1 MKPKLH
7 TVLSLFLLLF
17 SGLITAC
24 SSVYTF
30 DLTNHALL
38 PGSSSEEPVDPA
50 QLVEPEEVLN
60 EELSALDRTGDW
72 TDGQTKTVAQ
82 AEPEVVFDFPITINK
97 QVEFYLNIFQH
108 GQRKYF
114 KRWLARSGKYLPYIQ
129 EKFHQAG
136 LPRDLAYLAMI
147 ESGFNPSAYSRARA
161 VGLWQFMKGTG
172 RNYGLQINRWIDER
186 RDPEKATMAAIAY
199 LDALYSEFGDWYLAV
214 ASYNAGE
221 GKIRK
226 GIKRYKTRDFW
237 QLARHRF
244 LRLETKRYVPKL
256 IAAILIAKEPAK
268 YGFTDIT
275 YQTPVAFDLI
285 TVPARTDLAAVAAAA
300 KTDIRTIRNLNN
312 ALRRDR
318 TPPNP
323 QTFEVK
329 IPKGSRE
336 LVAKNLERL
345 HPVVTTEWKT
355 HIVRKGDTLDRI
367 CRRYRLNK
375 KTLLKANNLH
385 TASLRRG
392 RHLRIPYRTTRYVLL
407 KKGETL
413 AGRYA
418 NAGKNTPLIL
428 HQLKPGE
435 TLSKI
440 SKQYQV
446 PVSLIRQWNDIR
458 NVRRI
463 RAGQQIALYVDRP
476 GRITQRIAAV
486 SPKPHI
492 PTLTDSKKQRPA
504 YAESGDKL
512 TWYKVRSG
520 DSIWTIAR
528 RFRVSAT
535 DIRRWNNLRSNLIH
549 PGTKLVVK
557 KV

>member
-1 MKPKLH
+1 MKPKIH
-7 TVLSLFLLLF
+7 TVLPCFLLLF
-17 SGLITAC
+17 SSLITAC
-24 SSVYTF
+24 SSMHTA
-30 DLTNHALL
+30 DMANPAQLQGT
-38 PGSSSEEPVDPA
+38 SSEEPID
-50 QLVEPEEVLN
+50 QSLLVEPEEVLN
-60 EELSALDRTGDW
+60 EELTALDRTGAW
-72 TDGQTKTVAQ
+72 TDGQSETVAQ
-82 AEPEVVFDFPITINK
+82 VEPKVIFDFPITINK
-97 QVEFYLNIFQH
+97 QVEFYLDTFQNR
-108 GQRKYF
+108 QRRYF

-161 VGLWQFMKGTG
+161 VGLWQFMKSTG
-172 RNYGLQINRWIDER
+172 RNYGLRVNRWIDER

-199 LDALYSEFGDWYLAV
+199 LDALHSEFGDWYLAV

-221 GKIRK
+221 GKIRR

-237 QLARHRF
+237 QLAHHRF

-256 IAAILIAKEPAK
+256 IAAIMIAREPAK
-268 YGFTDIT
+268 YGFTDIK
-275 YQTPVAFDLI
+275 YQRPVPCDLV

-300 KTDIRTIRNLNN
+300 KTDIRTIRELNN
-312 ALRRDR
+312 ALRRNQ

-323 QTFEVK
+323 ENFQVK
-329 IPKGSRE
+329 VPQGSRP
-336 LVAKNLERL
+336 LVVQNLKRL
-345 HPVVTTEWKT
+345 HPVVTTGWKT
-355 HIVRKGDTLDRI
+355 HIVRRGDTLARI

-385 TASLRRG
+385 TARLRRG

-407 KKGETL
+407 NEGETM
-413 AGRYA
+413 ATRYA
-418 NAGKNTPLIL
+418 HSGKNTPLIL
-428 HQLKPGE
+428 HQLKTGE

-446 PVSLIRQWNDIR
+446 PVALIKQWNDIK

-463 RAGQQIALYVDRP
+463 RVGQQIALYVDRP
-476 GRITQRIAAV
+476 GRISPIEPTV
-486 SPKPHI
+486 SSGPHFLI
-492 PTLTDSKKQRPA
+492 LTDAKKQKPE
-504 YAESGDKL
+504 YSDSDYEL
-512 TWYKVRSG
+512 TWYKVRNG

-549 PGTKLVVK
+549 PGRKLVVK

>member
-7 TVLSLFLLLF
+7 TAFPIALVLF

-24 SSVYTF
+24 SSTH
-30 DLTNHALL
+30 TANMTC
-38 PGSSSEEPVDPA
+38 PVQLQDQA
-50 QLVEPEEVLN
+50 AEKTIDRSLLVEPEEVLK
-60 EELSALDRTGDW
+60 EELSSLDRTGDW
-72 TDGQTKTVAQ
+72 TDGQPETVVQ
-82 AEPEVVFDFPITINK
+82 VKPEVVFDFPITINK
-97 QVEFYLNIFQH
+97 QVEFYLDTFQH
-108 GQRKYF
+108 RQRKYF

-172 RNYGLQINRWIDER
+172 RNYGLRINRWIDER

-221 GKIRK
+221 GKIRQ
-226 GIKRYKTRDFW
+226 GIKRYNTRDFW

-256 IAAILIAKEPAK
+256 IAAIMIAREPAK
-268 YGFTDIT
+268 YGFTDIE
-275 YQTPVAFDLI
+275 YQSPVAFDLI

-300 KTDIRTIRNLNN
+300 KTDIRTIRELNN

-323 QTFEVK
+323 QTFQVK
-329 IPKGSRE
+329 IPAGSRD
-336 LVAKNLERL
+336 LVAQNLRRL
-345 HPVVTTEWKT
+345 HPVVTTGWKT
-355 HIVRKGDTLDRI
+355 HIVRRGDTLARI

-385 TASLRRG
+385 SAHLRRG

-407 KKGETL
+407 KKGETM
-413 AGRYA
+413 ASRYA
-418 NAGKNTPLIL
+418 RAGKNTPLIL
-428 HQLKPGE
+428 HQLKAGE

-446 PVSLIRQWNDIR
+446 PVSLIKQWNDIQ

-463 RAGQQIALYVDRP
+463 RIGQQIALYVDRP
-476 GRITQRIAAV
+476 GQIPPGKSSV
-486 SPKPHI
+486 SANTHFI
-492 PTLTDSKKQRPA
+492 TLTDYKKQRPG
-504 YAESGDKL
+504 SGNSGYEL
-512 TWYKVRSG
+512 TWYRVRNG

-535 DIRRWNNLRSNLIH
+535 DIRQWNNLRSNLIH
-549 PGTKLVVK
+549 PGKKLVVK

>member
-1 MKPKLH
+1 MKPRPH
-7 TVLSLFLLLF
+7 SILSLVLLLF

-24 SSVYTF
+24 SSTHTA
-30 DLTNHALL
+30 DMTCPTQLQ
-38 PGSSSEEPVDPA
+38 GISSEEPLDRS
-50 QLVEPEEVLN
+50 LFVEPEEVLN
-60 EELSALDRTGDW
+60 EELAALDHTGAW
-72 TDGQTKTVAQ
+72 TDGQAEKLDQ
-82 AEPEVVFDFPITINK
+82 IEPEVIFDFPITINK
-97 QVEFYLNIFQH
+97 QVEFYLDIFQNR
-108 GQRKYF
+108 QRRYF

-129 EKFHQAG
+129 KKFHQAG

-161 VGLWQFMKGTG
+161 VGLWQFMKATG
-172 RNYGLQINRWIDER
+172 RNYGLRVNRWIDER

-199 LDALYSEFGDWYLAV
+199 LDALHSEFGDWYLAV

-221 GKIRK
+221 GKIRQ

-237 QLARHRF
+237 QLAHHKF
-244 LRLETKRYVPKL
+244 LHLETKRYVPKL
-256 IAAILIAKEPAK
+256 IAAIMIAREPAK
-268 YGFTDIT
+268 YGFTDIK
-275 YQTPVAFDLI
+275 YQRPVACDLV

-300 KTDIRTIRNLNN
+300 ETDIRTIRELNN
-312 ALRRDR
+312 ALRRNQ

-323 QTFEVK
+323 ENFQIKV
-329 IPKGSRE
+329 PRGSRH
-336 LVAKNLERL
+336 LVVNNLKRL
-345 HPVVTTEWKT
+345 HPVVTTGWKT
-355 HIVRKGDTLDRI
+355 HIVRRGDTLARI

-385 TASLRRG
+385 TARLRRG

-407 KKGETL
+407 KKGETM

-418 NAGKNTPLIL
+418 RAGKNTPLIL
-428 HQLKPGE
+428 HQLKKGE

-446 PVSLIRQWNDIR
+446 SVSLIKQWNDIK

-463 RAGQQIALYVDRP
+463 RVGQQIALYVDRP
-476 GRITQRIAAV
+476 GHIASGGSTA
-486 SPKPHI
+486 SSRSHFL
-492 PTLTDSKKQRPA
+492 TLTDTKKYRPE
-504 YAESGDKL
+504 YASSDYDL
-512 TWYKVRSG
+512 TWYKVRNG

-549 PGTKLVVK
+549 PGRKLVVK